1 MMTEETRVF
10 ALAHADEDVHRLLLQ
25 AGQYPGVDM
34 TEAVTQIEGRR
45 TARVKLPS
53 WADNERIVFPP
64 RLAMEQCSSE
74 ATARY
79 KARLCGER
87 LPQDGRPHTLTDLTG
102 GLGVDCAFMSAAF
115 DDVTYVERQP
125 HVAAVAAHNFGCL
138 GCTAIHPLTGD
149 GVALLDSL
157 PTQDW
162 IFLDPARRDGAGRKV
177 VALADCEPDVAR
189 LEDTLLAHAQRVM
202 VKCSPMLDI
211 SLACRQLH
219 SVREIYVVALQN
231 ECKEL
236 LLLLGSDD
244 GEPLRL
250 HAVSLRG
257 NGDVESEL
265 SFTADEER
273 DADCP
278 YAEGVGRYLFEP
290 GVAVLKAG
298 CVRLLPSLYGVQK
311 LQANSHLYTAD
322 NPCADFPGRQF
333 EVVGSTG
340 FGKREL
346 REFTKDMTQ
355 ANLAVR
361 NFPESVDTLRKRLRL
376 QDGGDDYLF
385 ATTLQSGQHRLIRCH
400 KVQK

>member
-1 MMTEETRVF
+1 MMTEETRAF

-34 TEAVTQIEGRR
+34 AEAVTQIEGRR

-211 SLACRQLH
+211 SLACEQVK
-219 SVREIYVVALQN
+219 SVREVHVVGVRG

-236 LLLLGSDD
+236 LFVLDREAALADYKTPCPITCVNLPEGQPFVFTREEEAANPCPLSEV
-244 GEPLRL
+244 GHYLYEP
-250 HAVSLRG
+250 
-257 NGDVESEL
+257 DVTL
-265 SFTADEER
+265 M
-273 DADCP
+273 
-278 YAEGVGRYLFEP
+278 
-290 GVAVLKAG
+290 KAG
-298 CVRLLPSLYGVQK
+298 TFRLPTSRFGVQK
-311 LQANSHLYTAD
+311 LHINTHLYTSD
-322 NPCADFPGRQF
+322 TLKRTFPGRIF
-333 EVVGSTG
+333 EVKEVVG
-340 FGKREL
+340 FGKKEL
-346 REFTKDMTQ
+346 RRLTDNLQQ

-361 NFPESVDTLRKRLRL
+361 NFPQSVDALRHKLHL
-376 QDGGDDYLF
+376 AEGGDDYLF
-385 ATTLQSGQHRLIRCH
+385 ATTTKDGEHRIIWCK
-400 KVQK
+400 KV